1 MWPQLKKRS
10 RAAASGS
17 PSSRSAVALIL
28 LLLLLVGGAFI
39 PGRWIRDTST
49 MRETSPIIMAQNLI
63 INPIVDHQPP
73 PRPSQSLPTI
83 PKAEQ
88 APAAT
93 TNQTTMNQANPIVD
107 LRAPPLQPLLPSI
120 PEPQQAPAAIV
131 PPFACPTGN
140 QTGNEICR
148 SANPTLRI
156 PAPTLSLPHSSSC
169 PDYFRWIHEDL
180 RPWKSTG
187 ITRKMVERARRTAN
201 FRLVVLN
208 GKAYVQRYCHSF
220 QTRDVFTIW
229 GILQLFRRYPGR
241 IPDLDLMFD
250 CVDWPIVRASD
261 YRRRNASAP
270 PPLFRYCGDE
280 STLDIV
286 FPDWSFWGWAE
297 INIKPWEVLRSEL
310 KDGNGR
316 VRWMD
321 REPYAYWKGNPA
333 VATTRQDLLR
343 CNVSEA
349 HDWNARLYAQDWL
362 KESREG
368 FKESDLANQCIHRYK
383 IYIEGSAWSV
393 SEKYILACDSLAL
406 LVTPKY
412 YDFFTRGLMPLQ
424 HYWPIRDDDKC
435 RSIKFAVDWGNSHKQ
450 KAQAI
455 GKEASNFILEKVK
468 IDYVYDYMFHLLN
481 EYAKLLRYKPTIPEG
496 SVELC
501 AESMACSAKGPEKK
515 FMTESLVGSANDS
528 GPCMMPPPY
537 STSEVRMIAKRKAN
551 AMKKVE
557 MWEQRARESQDNKV

>member
-1 MWPQLKKRS
+1 MSPQPKKRS
-10 RAAASGS
+10 KAAPSGS
-17 PSSRSAVALIL
+17 PSSGSPAALIL
-28 LLLLLVGGAFI
+28 LLLLVVGGAFI
-39 PGRWIRDTST
+39 PGRWIRDAST
-49 MRETSPIIMAQNLI
+49 MGETSPIIMARNLI
-63 INPIVDHQPP
+63 INPIVDHQTPP
-73 PRPSQSLPTI
+73 SPPQSLPSI
-83 PKAEQ
+83 RKAEQ
-88 APAAT
+88 APAAAT
-93 TNQTTMNQANPIVD
+93 TNQTTMSQANPIVH
-107 LRAPPLQPLLPSI
+107 LRAPPLQPLPSI
-120 PEPQQAPAAIV
+120 PEPEQAPEAIV
-131 PPFACPTGN
+131 PPFACLSGN

-148 SANPTLRI
+148 SANPLPI
-156 PAPTLSLPHSSSC
+156 PAPSLSRPHSSSC

-310 KDGNGR
+310 KDGNDR

-343 CNVSEA
+343 CNVSES

-362 KESREG
+362 QESREG

-393 SEKYILACDSLAL
+393 SEKYILACDSLTL

-412 YDFFTRGLMPLQ
+412 HDFFTRGLMPLQ

-468 IDYVYDYMFHLLN
+468 MDCVYDYMFHLLN

-501 AESMACSAKGPEKK
+501 AESMACSVNGLEKK
-515 FMTESLVGSANDS
+515 FMTESLVRSASNS
-528 GPCMMPPPY
+528 SPCMMPPPY
-537 STSEVRMIAKRKAN
+537 STSEVRMIARRKAN
-551 AMKKVE
+551 TMKKVE
-557 MWEQRARESQDNKV
+557 MWEQRARESKDNNV

>member
-1 MWPQLKKRS
+1 M
-10 RAAASGS
+10 G
-17 PSSRSAVALIL
+17 
-28 LLLLLVGGAFI
+28 
-39 PGRWIRDTST
+39 
-49 MRETSPIIMAQNLI
+49 ETSPIIMARNLI
-63 INPIVDHQPP
+63 INPIVDHQTPP
-73 PRPSQSLPTI
+73 SPPQSLPSI
-83 PKAEQ
+83 RKAEQ
-88 APAAT
+88 APAAAT
-93 TNQTTMNQANPIVD
+93 TNQTTMSQANPIVH
-107 LRAPPLQPLLPSI
+107 LRAPPLQPLPSI
-120 PEPQQAPAAIV
+120 PEPEQAPEAIV
-131 PPFACPTGN
+131 PPFACLSGN

-148 SANPTLRI
+148 SANPLPI
-156 PAPTLSLPHSSSC
+156 PAPSLSRPHSSSC

-310 KDGNGR
+310 KDGNDR

-343 CNVSEA
+343 CNVSES
-349 HDWNARLYAQDWL
+349 HDWNARLYAQ
-362 KESREG
+362 
-368 FKESDLANQCIHRYK
+368 
-383 IYIEGSAWSV
+383 
-393 SEKYILACDSLAL
+393 
-406 LVTPKY
+406 
-412 YDFFTRGLMPLQ
+412 
-424 HYWPIRDDDKC
+424 
-435 RSIKFAVDWGNSHKQ
+435 
-450 KAQAI
+450 AQAI

-468 IDYVYDYMFHLLN
+468 MDCVYDYMFHLLN

-501 AESMACSAKGPEKK
+501 AESMACSVNGLEKK
-515 FMTESLVGSANDS
+515 FMTESLVRSASNS
-528 GPCMMPPPY
+528 SPCMMPPPY
-537 STSEVRMIAKRKAN
+537 STSEVRMIARRKAN
-551 AMKKVE
+551 TMKKVE
-557 MWEQRARESQDNKV
+557 MWEQRARESKDNNV